1 MSCVCGSKASFR
13 YVASKQLVTTVGVME
28 VRRRYYACRSCKA
41 TYRPWDVWAGVGQR
55 QLTEHARKMVTIVG
69 TAFSFE
75 TAAARLGDLCQ
86 IQLSNDTVRRVCDEE
101 GERARKWLNESS
113 APADAIRR
121 ASGHHEFYS
130 DGTSVNTTQGW
141 REMRLSVVAR
151 REAGSPA
158 KSGDWSH
165 RVLPEPSAKL
175 AICAIADCRRVGA
188 SWRRLSDRVGLNNG
202 ENLSVIADGA
212 KWIWD
217 QARRRLGKEAEWC
230 VDVFHVSEHLHECAK
245 TLLGEGAKARF
256 WAQEHLNHLLEHAG
270 VALIERLQRERDGQ
284 TDPAHRR
291 AIERLLGYLNDN
303 RDSLWYPDRL
313 ARGLPIGSGLIE
325 GGCKNIIA
333 ARLKI
338 NSARWRVKRAERMG
352 ALRCLE
358 YSGQS
363 HAYWQ
368 PRAA

>member
-1 MSCVCGSKASFR
+1 LTCSCGKKASFR

-28 VRRRYYACRSCKA
+28 VGRRYYACRSCKA
-41 TYRPWDVWAGVGQR
+41 TYRPWDVWAGVGER

-86 IQLSNDTVRRVCDEE
+86 IKLSNDTVRRVCDEE

-113 APADAIRR
+113 DPVDAIRW

-130 DGTSVNTTQGW
+130 DGSSVNTTEGW

-151 REAGSPA
+151 REAGAPV
-158 KSGDWSH
+158 KPGDWSD

-175 AICAIADCRRVGA
+175 AICAIANCRRVGA
-188 SWRRLSDRVGLNNG
+188 SWQRLSQRLGLNRCDD
-202 ENLSVIADGA
+202 LSMIADGA

-217 QARRRLGKEAEWC
+217 QARQRLSKQAEWC
-230 VDVFHVSEHLHECAK
+230 VDIFHVSQHLHECGK
-245 TLLGEGAKARF
+245 TLRGEGAAAQA
-256 WAQEHLNHLLEHAG
+256 WAQEHLDHLLEHAG
-270 VALIERLQRERDGQ
+270 VALIERLQRERDEQ
-284 TDPAHRR
+284 IEPAHRN

-325 GGCKNIIA
+325 GGCKNTIG

-358 YSGQS
+358 YSGQTN
-363 HAYWQ
+363 AYWHS
-368 PRAA
+368 RAA